1 MIDFRQLWKR
11 LSWSAVFIG
20 VAIYAIFWSPA
31 WIFTLFTEV
40 FVILGLLEYFRMAEQ
55 KGFFINRYLGLFFGA
70 LLPFQRY
77 FPGEAVILTVAVL
90 CLFIFNFHRRMKDN
104 AIVSSALTL
113 FGLVYVAWF
122 FSFLTKIRALEN
134 GALWVFYIIFIIKA
148 GDAAAY
154 FAGKQFG
161 KNKLIAHVS
170 PNKSVEGAVAGF
182 LVTVIL
188 SLLSK
193 FYLPNTRLLHFAVLG
208 VVFGLLSQLGDLAE
222 SLLKRDAGVKDSG
235 VIPGLGGVL
244 DIIDSLLLTLPILYY
259 YLVVAQNL

>member
-1 MIDFRQLWKR
+1 MVE
-11 LSWSAVFIG
+11 VFI
-20 VAIYAIFWSPA
+20 
-31 WIFTLFTEV
+31 
-40 FVILGLLEYFRMAEQ
+40 VIGLLEYFNLAQ
-55 KGFFINRYLGLFFGA
+55 KKGFFINRYLGLMFGV
-70 LLPFQRY
+70 LLPLPHY
-77 FPGEAVILTVAVL
+77 FPGDAIVLTVALL
-90 CLFIFNFHRRMKDN
+90 CLFIFNFHRAFKGN
-104 AIVSSALTL
+104 AILSTALTL
-113 FGLVYVAWF
+113 FGLIYVAWF